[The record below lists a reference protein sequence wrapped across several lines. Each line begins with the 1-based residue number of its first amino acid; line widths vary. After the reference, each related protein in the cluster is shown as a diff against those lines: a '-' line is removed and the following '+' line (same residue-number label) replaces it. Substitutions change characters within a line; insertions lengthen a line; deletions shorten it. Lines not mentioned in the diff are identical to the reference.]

1 MIDESQVVEG
11 ATVYVRTIGERV
23 RVTCVRG
30 RWVDCIGI
38 RFGELMTFP
47 MEYIVGRGP
56 GGRQP
61 SAIVVDGVRYGSV
74 SVAAEATGISE
85 RTLYKG
91 LKTTSHTTASGH
103 KIERVSA

>member
-11 ATVYVRTIGERV
+11 ANVYVRTIGERV
-23 RVTCVRG
+23 RVTGRRG

-47 MEYIVGRGP
+47 IEDIVGRGP

-61 SAIVVDGVRYGSV
+61 SAIVVDGVQYESV
-74 SVAAEATGISE
+74 RDAAEATGISE

-91 LKTTSHTTASGH
+91 LKAPHTTTSGH
-103 KIERVSA
+103 KIEKVSA

>member
-11 ATVYVRTIGERV
+11 ANVYVRTIGERV

-30 RWVDCIGI
+30 RWVDCIGM

-47 MEYIVGRGP
+47 MENIVGRGP

-61 SAIVVDGVRYGSV
+61 TAIVVDGVRYGSV

-85 RTLYKG
+85 RVLYKG
-91 LKTTSHTTASGH
+91 LKTPHATASGH
-103 KIERVSA
+103 KIERASA

>member
-23 RVTCVRG
+23 RVTGRRG
-30 RWVDCIGI
+30 RWVDCIGM

-61 SAIVVDGVRYGSV
+61 TAIVVDGVRYGSV
-74 SVAAEATGISE
+74 SAAAEATGISE

-91 LKTTSHTTASGH
+91 LKTPHVTASGH

>member
-1 MIDESQVVEG
+1 MTDESQVVEG

-23 RVTCVRG
+23 LVTGVRG
-30 RWVDCIGI
+30 RWVDCIGT

-47 MEYIVGRGP
+47 MDNIVGRGP

-61 SAIVVDGVRYGSV
+61 TAIVVDGVRYGSV

-91 LKTTSHTTASGH
+91 FRRPHTTASGH
-103 KIERVSA
+103 KIER

>member
-47 MEYIVGRGP
+47 LENIVGRGP

-61 SAIVVDGVRYGSV
+61 TAIVVDGVRYGSV
-74 SVAAEATGISE
+74 SVAAEATGVSE
-85 RTLYKG
+85 RVLYKG
-91 LKTTSHTTASGH
+91 LKAPHVTASGH
-103 KIERVSA
+103 KIEKVSA

>member
-11 ATVYVRTIGERV
+11 ANVYVRTIGERV
-23 RVTCVRG
+23 RVTGVRG

-47 MEYIVGRGP
+47 MEDIVGRGP

-61 SAIVVDGVRYGSV
+61 TAIVVDGVRYGSV
-74 SVAAEATGISE
+74 RDAAEATGISE

-91 LKTTSHTTASGH
+91 LKTPHTTTSGH
-103 KIERVSA
+103 KIEKVSA

>member
-23 RVTCVRG
+23 RVTGRRG
-30 RWVDCIGI
+30 RWVDCIGM

-56 GGRQP
+56 GGRKP
-61 SAIVVDGVRYGSV
+61 SAVVVDGVRYGSV

-85 RTLYKG
+85 RVLYKG
-91 LKTTSHTTASGH
+91 LKAPHTTASGH
-103 KIERVSA
+103 KIERASA

>member
-11 ATVYVRTIGERV
+11 ANVYVRTIGERV
-23 RVTCVRG
+23 RVTGVRG

-61 SAIVVDGVRYGSV
+61 TAIVVDGVRYGSV

-85 RTLYKG
+85 RVLYKG
-91 LKTTSHTTASGH
+91 LNTTSHTTASGH

>member
-1 MIDESQVVEG
+1 M
-11 ATVYVRTIGERV
+11 
-23 RVTCVRG
+23 RVTGRRG
-30 RWVDCIGI
+30 RWVDGIGI

-47 MEYIVGRGP
+47 IEDIVGRGP

-61 SAIVVDGVRYGSV
+61 TAIVVDGVRYGSV
-74 SVAAEATGISE
+74 RVAAEATSISE

-91 LKTTSHTTASGH
+91 LKTTHVTTSGH

>member
-23 RVTCVRG
+23 RVTGRRG

-38 RFGELMTFP
+38 KYGELMTFP
-47 MEYIVGRGP
+47 IEDIVGRGP

-61 SAIVVDGVRYGSV
+61 SAIVVDGVRYESV

-85 RTLYKG
+85 RVLYKG
-91 LKTTSHTTASGH
+91 LKAPHVTASGH
-103 KIERVSA
+103 KIERASA

>member
-23 RVTCVRG
+23 RVTGRRG

-47 MEYIVGRGP
+47 LENIVGRGP

-61 SAIVVDGVRYGSV
+61 STIVVDGVRYGSV
-74 SVAAEATGISE
+74 RAAAEATGISE

-91 LKTTSHTTASGH
+91 FRRPHTTTSGH
-103 KIERVSA
+103 KIEKVSA

>member
-23 RVTCVRG
+23 RVTGRRG
-30 RWVDCIGI
+30 RWVDCTGI

-47 MEYIVGRGP
+47 IEDIVGRGP
-56 GGRQP
+56 SWRQP

-74 SVAAEATGISE
+74 SAAAEATGISE

-91 LKTTSHTTASGH
+91 LKTPHTTASGH
-103 KIERVSA
+103 KIERASA